1 MPTRDAS
8 LIYVAAFLRSAA
20 VGLVGVILA
29 IALTEAGI
37 SIPGTGLVIGAGLAG
52 IAVMTAIVT
61 VAADRLG
68 RRRTLMALAG
78 LTVLGYVAAASATRL
93 AWLLP
98 AAFLGMLNGMGRD
111 RGPAG
116 ALEQAVLPETADPT
130 HRTWILAWYNLV
142 LDAGHALGGLAGVVP
157 ALLVSGTGLSV
168 AAAHRS
174 TFFMCAASTALSIV
188 PYTMLSRRVELVRSP
203 AAMPPADEDRKTR
216 TAVAELAL
224 LFGIDSLGG
233 GFLSSALI
241 AYWFFQRYGFSEGQ
255 LAVLFFAARALN
267 AASHVAAAWMARRIG
282 LLNTMVLTHLPSSL
296 LLMAAPAASSG
307 ALAAALFL
315 GRESLVE
322 MDVPTRQSYVMAIVP
337 PHRRTYASGV
347 TNLTRTIGWALGPP
361 VAGVV
366 MQNVGLAVPLFI
378 GGSLKIAYD
387 IVLYRSFRR
396 LRPPEEAERRSP
408 GGPEGPP
415 LQVSGT

>member
-1 MPTRDAS
+1 LLTRDAA
-8 LIYVAAFLRSAA
+8 LIYAAAFLRSSA

-29 IALTEAGI
+29 IALTEAGV
-37 SIPGTGLVIGAGLAG
+37 SVAGTGIVIGAGLAG
-52 IAVMTAIVT
+52 IATMTFVVT

-68 RRRTLMALAG
+68 RRRTLVVMTLLTAG
-78 LTVLGYVAAASATRL
+78 GYLAAATSARL

-116 ALEQAVLPETADPT
+116 TLEQAILPETTGAAR
-130 HRTWILAWYNLV
+130 RTWTLAWYNLV
-142 LDAGHALGGLAGVVP
+142 LDAGHALGGLAA
-157 ALLVSGTGLSV
+157 ALPVT
-168 AAAHRS
+168 HRT
-174 TFFMCAASTALSIV
+174 TFVICAASSLACILPYAGLS
-188 PYTMLSRRVELVRSP
+188 TRVEVVAP
-203 AAMPPADEDRKTR
+203 AAVATPPEEDQRTR
-216 TAVAELAL
+216 RAVSKLAL

-241 AYWFFQRYGFSEGQ
+241 AYWFFERYGFSERD
-255 LAVLFFAARALN
+255 LAILFFAARSLN
-267 AASHVAAAWMARRIG
+267 AVSHVAAAWLARRIG

-296 LLMAAPAASSG
+296 LLMAAPTTSSG

-347 TNLTRTIGWALGPP
+347 TNLTRTIGWAVGPP
-361 VAGVV
+361 IAGVV
-366 MQNVGLAVPLFI
+366 MQYVVLAAPLFI
-378 GGSLKIAYD
+378 GGGMKIVYD
-387 IVLYRSFRR
+387 IVLYRSFRHV
-396 LRPPEEAERRSP
+396 RPPEEAAAARS
-408 GGPEGPP
+408 
-415 LQVSGT
+415 